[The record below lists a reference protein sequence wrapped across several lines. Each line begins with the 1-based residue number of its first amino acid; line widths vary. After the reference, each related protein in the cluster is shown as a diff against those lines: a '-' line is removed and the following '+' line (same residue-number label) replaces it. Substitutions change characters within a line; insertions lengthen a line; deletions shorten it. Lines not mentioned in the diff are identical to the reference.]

1 MKKKYVKIFLII
13 LAVFIGINF
22 SIYSYTVLKD
32 NSLSKKEISISDEQ
46 YEVIRNIL
54 YSVETGNGV
63 YGEKEYEN
71 FTEALNISKNE
82 KFLKII

>member
-32 NSLSKKEISISDEQ
+32 NSLS
-46 YEVIRNIL
+46 
-54 YSVETGNGV
+54 
-63 YGEKEYEN
+63 
-71 FTEALNISKNE
+71 
-82 KFLKII
+82 

>member
-63 YGEKEYEN
+63 YGEKDM
-71 FTEALNISKNE
+71 
-82 KFLKII
+82 KILQKR